1 MVLIGFLHHNKN
13 PQNVEKAVYVAKAA
27 KAQQVEMIY
36 FGTEDVD
43 LKEQT
48 INGYILQ
55 KDEWVRVTSPFPQVI
70 INAGSPHKFDN
81 NIISA
86 LKQKFLLQVFQ
97 SVIKWKFTR
106 ELNNRKS
113 LHRI

>member
-1 MVLIGFLHHNKN
+1 M
-13 PQNVEKAVYVAKAA
+13 
-27 KAQQVEMIY
+27 
-36 FGTEDVD
+36 
-43 LKEQT
+43 
-48 INGYILQ
+48 
-55 KDEWVRVTSPFPQVI
+55 TSPFPQVI

-86 LKQKFLLQVFQ
+86 LKQKIPLQVFQ